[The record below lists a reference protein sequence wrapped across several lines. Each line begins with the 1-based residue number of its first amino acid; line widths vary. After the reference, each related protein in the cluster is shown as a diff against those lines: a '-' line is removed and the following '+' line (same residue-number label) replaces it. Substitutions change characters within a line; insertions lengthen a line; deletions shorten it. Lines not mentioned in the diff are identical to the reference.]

1 MNPHD
6 DSPRRGPHGDDLD
19 DALEAS
25 LAEVQRQLRAILRDE
40 HHCDEGDGLVDL
52 AATLDGL
59 VDRIVADSANADRA
73 DLDAIVDRCAQDL
86 VHDARAPVTVRQS
99 LHGRLPQICCRP
111 EELAHAVRRALDL
124 CVGNAGHGGEV
135 TIRTALHGDQA
146 SLELHSDGAG
156 DHVVERALTL
166 RAFAKA
172 CGGTC
177 RVTTDGENGV
187 ALSMQFPLALERR

>member
-19 DALEAS
+19 DALAAS
-25 LAEVQRQLRAILRDE
+25 LAEVQRQLRAILHDE
-40 HHCDEGDGLVDL
+40 HRWDEGDGLVDL

-59 VDRIVADSANADRA
+59 VDRIATESANADRA

-86 VHDARAPVTVRQS
+86 VHDARTPVTVRQS
-99 LHGRLPQICCRP
+99 LHGRLPQISCRP

-124 CVGNAGHGGEV
+124 CVGNAGRGGEV
-135 TIRTALHGDQA
+135 TIRTALHGERALLQ
-146 SLELHSDGAG
+146 LESDGAG

-166 RAFAKA
+166 RAFAKT

-177 RVTTDGENGV
+177 RVTTDGDHGV
-187 ALSMQFPLALERR
+187 TLSMEFPLALERR

>member
-25 LAEVQRQLRAILRDE
+25 LAEVQRQLRAILRDDPQ
-40 HHCDEGDGLVDL
+40 HDEGDGLVDF

-86 VHDARAPVTVRQS
+86 VHDAKTPVTVRQT
-99 LHGRLPQICCRP
+99 LHGRLPHIACRP

-124 CVGNAGHGGEV
+124 CVGNAGRGGEV
-135 TIRTALHGDQA
+135 TIRTSQDGEHAQ
-146 SLELHSDGAG
+146 LELKSDGAG

-172 CGGTC
+172 CGGNC
-177 RVTTDGENGV
+177 RVTTDGSRGV
-187 ALSMQFPLALERR
+187 ALSMTFPLALERR